1 MKRIRHGQQHVYLHC
16 RLLAWKITKAVAFL
30 CLLNMPCSLET
41 FALLFALTIYWA
53 CLFFIWTWVIFVR
66 YEIHMKP
73 FYSPNRYWFLV
84 WNKCSYN
91 SQIAQ
96 YASFVWVLLSMFK
109 ATSRYPLCF
118 TYFGSG
124 FCLFKYSH
132 VVYNTTKR

>member
-1 MKRIRHGQQHVYLHC
+1 MFVKYA
-16 RLLAWKITKAVAFL
+16 LLIGNL
-30 CLLNMPCSLET
+30 CLTICTYNILNLP
-41 FALLFALTIYWA
+41 
-53 CLFFIWTWVIFVR
+53 FFIWTWVIFVR
-66 YEIHMKP
+66 CEIHMKP

-96 YASFVWVLLSMFK
+96 YASFVWVLISLFK

-132 VVYNTTKR
+132 VVYNITKREILSSLSKRCIVGTRKNTKKNSI